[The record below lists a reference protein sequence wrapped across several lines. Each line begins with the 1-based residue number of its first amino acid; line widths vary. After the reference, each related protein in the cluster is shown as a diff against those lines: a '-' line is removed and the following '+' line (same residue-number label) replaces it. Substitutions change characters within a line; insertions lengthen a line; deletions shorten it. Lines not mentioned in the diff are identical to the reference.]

1 MNAVQTQPRPLV
13 IDHAEVESELR
24 ALLPRR
30 MTSLWGHTVHRL
42 TLWQWSV
49 DGSPPSSLLVS
60 IDLVMSNFGGVETL
74 W

>member
-1 MNAVQTQPRPLV
+1 
-13 IDHAEVESELR
+13 
-24 ALLPRR
+24 